1 MELELEKVRW
11 QMVTCDWYTE
21 GVAGT
26 PGHGKLHHHLGHLS
40 HKAEGGELGGVYPFV
55 RSDVFIYLTLGPVIK
70 QLSTV

>member
-1 MELELEKVRW
+1 MKLEPEKDRW
-11 QMVTCDWYTE
+11 RMVARDWYAE

-40 HKAEGGELGGVYPFV
+40 CEAEGEELGGATSL
-55 RSDVFIYLTLGPVIK
+55 RSDVFIYLTPGPVIN